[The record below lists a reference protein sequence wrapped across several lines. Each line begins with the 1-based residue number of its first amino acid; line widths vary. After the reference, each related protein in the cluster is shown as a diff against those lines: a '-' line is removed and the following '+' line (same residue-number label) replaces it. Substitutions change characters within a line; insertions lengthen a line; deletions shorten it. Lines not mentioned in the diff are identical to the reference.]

1 MCRPSLE
8 GYKHKTTLG
17 EKTSGLSERTTS
29 ITLGS
34 GQLRGADQPS
44 SSNISNRLTS
54 DSSSSRYN
62 LSFDVKRKHFDG
74 QVHQQQQQ
82 QKWILCSPSAEGG
95 VRAVHQLHRQQ
106 WQWKEPWHQQQL
118 WQQWQ
123 AFLVRCRR
131 LKWRQVFLSFKTSQS
146 FALQL
151 KWRKVF
157 PSAAHIP
164 VLSQVKYIDRVSLVI
179 FFRHL
184 AITLTICAHF
194 HFPNVIHDS
203 APCHD
208 ISYLPLSFPGFS
220 LKTSW
225 LSVYLLTKIRTIG

>member
-1 MCRPSLE
+1 ME

-29 ITLGS
+29 ITLG
-34 GQLRGADQPS
+34 QLRGADQPTLGS
-44 SSNISNRLTS
+44 SQLIRGADQATSSNISNRLTS

-62 LSFDVKRKHFDG
+62 LSFYVKRKHFVG
-74 QVHQQQQQ
+74 QVHQQQHHQQQ

-95 VRAVHQLHRQQ
+95 IRAVHQLHRQQ

-123 AFLVRCRR
+123 AFLVRCGR

-179 FFRHL
+179 YLDIWQSRL
-184 AITLTICAHF
+184 PCVTLTICAHS
-194 HFPNVIHDS
+194 HFCNV
-203 APCHD
+203 CLRY
-208 ISYLPLSFPGFS
+208 IST
-220 LKTSW
+220 TSQ
-225 LSVYLLTKIRTIG
+225 L

>member
-1 MCRPSLE
+1 ME

-29 ITLGS
+29 ITLGQLR
-34 GQLRGADQPS
+34 GADHQLRGADQAT

-62 LSFDVKRKHFDG
+62 LSFYVKRKHFVG
-74 QVHQQQQQ
+74 QVHQQQHHQQQ

-95 VRAVHQLHRQQ
+95 IRAVHQLHRQQ

-123 AFLVRCRR
+123 AFLVRCGR

-157 PSAAHIP
+157 PPTAHIP
-164 VLSQVKYIDRVSLVI
+164 VLPQVKYIGRVSLVI
-179 FFRHL
+179 FL
-184 AITLTICAHF
+184 DIWQSLSTYVTLTICAHS
-194 HFPNVIHDS
+194 HFPRMSSTILLL
-203 APCHD
+203 AM
-208 ISYLPLSFPGFS
+208 ISPISLSLSPSHGFL
-220 LKTSW
+220 LK
-225 LSVYLLTKIRTIG
+225 LLG

>member
-1 MCRPSLE
+1 ME

-17 EKTSGLSERTTS
+17 EKTSGLSERATS
-29 ITLGS
+29 ITPGS
-34 GQLRGADQPS
+34 GQLRGADHQLRGADQPT

-74 QVHQQQQQ
+74 QVHHQQQQQQQ
-82 QKWILCSPSAEGG
+82 QKRILCSPSAEGG

-106 WQWKEPWHQQQL
+106 RQWKEPWHQQQL
-118 WQQWQ
+118 WQEWQ

-151 KWRKVF
+151 KWRKVHPQLIF
-157 PSAAHIP
+157 QCCHK
-164 VLSQVKYIDRVSLVI
+164 LKY
-179 FFRHL
+179 
-184 AITLTICAHF
+184 
-194 HFPNVIHDS
+194 
-203 APCHD
+203 
-208 ISYLPLSFPGFS
+208 
-220 LKTSW
+220 
-225 LSVYLLTKIRTIG
+225 

>member
-1 MCRPSLE
+1 ME

-29 ITLGS
+29 ITLG
-34 GQLRGADQPS
+34 QLRGADQAT

-106 WQWKEPWHQQQL
+106 RQWKELWHQQQL

-151 KWRKVF
+151 KWRKVPPQLIF
-157 PSAAHIP
+157 QCCHKLNILTVSLLSFIWTFGNHAYHVSLSPSAHI
-164 VLSQVKYIDRVSLVI
+164 
-179 FFRHL
+179 
-184 AITLTICAHF
+184 LTF
-194 HFPNVIHDS
+194 VMS
-203 APCHD
+203 A
-208 ISYLPLSFPGFS
+208 YATFQQ
-220 LKTSW
+220 
-225 LSVYLLTKIRTIG
+225 LLNCNLET